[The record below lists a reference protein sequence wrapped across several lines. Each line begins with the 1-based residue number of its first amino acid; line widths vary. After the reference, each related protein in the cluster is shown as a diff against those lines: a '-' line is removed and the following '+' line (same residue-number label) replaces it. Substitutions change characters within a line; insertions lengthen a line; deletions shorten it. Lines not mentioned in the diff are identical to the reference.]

1 MAARSPTLKGSRPKP
16 VKDRR
21 AAVDERGA
29 VVSLRKL
36 KSLLVRPLSVERRN
50 GKLQVVLAERRRN
63 RPVQDSQAPTPP
75 QLCAELRDRLLANEA
90 DQAAR
95 TMRQLVFVHDMLER
109 KGWPGIA
116 SMSGRVLAEA
126 IDQVEVLAGEEPSA
140 LLDHLVEQLRP
151 MQAAATL
158 RELSDS
164 RLQDFDV
171 GTNLTVS
178 ESDFAE
184 FEDAERDW
192 SGTVP
197 AGLARPERDD

>member
-21 AAVDERGA
+21 AAADERGA

-126 IDQVEVLAGEEPSA
+126 IDQVEALAGEEPSA

>member
-21 AAVDERGA
+21 AAADERGA

-63 RPVQDSQAPTPP
+63 RPMQDSQAPTPP

-126 IDQVEVLAGEEPSA
+126 IDQVEALAGEEPSA
-140 LLDHLVEQLRP
+140 LLDHLIEQLRP
-151 MQAAATL
+151 LQAAATL